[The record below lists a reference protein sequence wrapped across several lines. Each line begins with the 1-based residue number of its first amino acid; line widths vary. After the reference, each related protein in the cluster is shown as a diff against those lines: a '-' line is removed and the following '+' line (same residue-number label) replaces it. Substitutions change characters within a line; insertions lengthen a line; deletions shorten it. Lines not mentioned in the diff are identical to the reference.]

1 MARIKRKALYPKGWP
16 ANMRA
21 FLYNKAQRLNRERI
35 LENLSG
41 DFPGLEHVP
50 SPATRT
56 FTEFSSEGPA
66 HLEFGNIS
74 LTKGK
79 PWVVKVRA
87 QVPLAGSYLIAD
99 KFTNTSHSRWG
110 LLADGRM
117 FGLSD
122 VSSNIDGDN
131 SGFIGGN
138 TIREYVA
145 VSDGSRIVQTCNGS
159 LLHEVAVGNSSPL
172 INSAGRQYNGETGVP
187 HLNGIFESLYIEVD
201 GVAKID
207 LQLNDI
213 YSAENNIVIDRSGNG
228 NNAEIKN
235 VQFAKSSVYQ
245 EGNGSGEWVSGDNT
259 VYAAYGTA

>member
-1 MARIKRKALYPKGWP
+1 
-16 ANMRA
+16 MRA

-50 SPATRT
+50 SPSTRT
-56 FTEFSSEGPA
+56 FTEFSSEGPV
-66 HLEFGNIS
+66 HLEFNDIP
-74 LTKGK
+74 LTNGK
-79 PWVVKVRA
+79 PWILKLRVE
-87 QVPLAGSYLIAD
+87 VPSAGSYLVAD
-99 KFTNTSHSRWG
+99 KFTNTSHNRWG
-110 LLADGRM
+110 LLGDGRM

-122 VSSNIDGDN
+122 VSSNIGGDN

-138 TIREYVA
+138 KIREYIA
-145 VSDGSRIVQTCNGS
+145 VSDGFQVVQTCNGS
-159 LLHEVAVGNSSPL
+159 LLHNVPVGNSTPL
-172 INSAGRQYNGETGVP
+172 LNSAGRQYNGQTGVP
-187 HLNGIFESLYIEVD
+187 HLDGIFESLYIEVD

-213 YSAENNIVIDRSGNG
+213 YSPENNIVIDRSGNG

-245 EGNGSGEWVSGDNT
+245 QGNGDGEWVSEDNT
-259 VYAAYGTA
+259 VYTAYGTT